1 MVGNIFVGCLFVSV
15 LTIWCNSSLK
25 DARAI
30 LSVKNLYLAVCTRFE
45 TMRFACLYKS
55 MKIVNFVFYHILS
68 TCHLSNAQSSL
79 CIYIYIYIKCIV
91 TNKYASRVLEYN
103 YTNSQKI
110 IYIYNSAYT
119 KDGIAR
125 LVVNL
130 TIISS
135 LLILL

>member
-1 MVGNIFVGCLFVSV
+1 M
-15 LTIWCNSSLK
+15 LK
-25 DARAI
+25 VPYA
-30 LSVKNLYLAVCTRFE
+30 
-45 TMRFACLYKS
+45 
-55 MKIVNFVFYHILS
+55 
-68 TCHLSNAQSSL
+68 
-79 CIYIYIYIKCIV
+79 YIYIYIKCIV